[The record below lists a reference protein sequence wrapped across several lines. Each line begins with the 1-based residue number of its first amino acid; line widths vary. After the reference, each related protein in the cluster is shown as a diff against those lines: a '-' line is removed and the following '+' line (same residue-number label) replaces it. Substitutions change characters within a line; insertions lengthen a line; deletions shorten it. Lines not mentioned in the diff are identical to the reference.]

1 MPSPTFQDQK
11 PWCFSARIAVAL
23 GPDLAGRD
31 GQSTSGAGALV
42 VIRGDLNALS
52 SGDGNQGMSPFLTVE
67 SVEKSHGTCV

>member
-1 MPSPTFQDQK
+1 M
-11 PWCFSARIAVAL
+11 AL

-67 SVEKSHGTCV
+67 SVEKIMGHVT